1 MKTILIILGII
12 IAVLIG
18 FRIYLPSSILLS
30 STAMNSGSIES
41 NSKIN
46 YMKDIPDFNIEME
59 IENVDMTKF
68 NDFTMA
74 YGGFEDLTDK

>member
-1 MKTILIILGII
+1 
-12 IAVLIG
+12 
-18 FRIYLPSSILLS
+18 
-30 STAMNSGSIES
+30 
-41 NSKIN
+41 
-46 YMKDIPDFNIEME
+46 MKDIPDFDIEME